1 MEAFLIQVSVMKEA
15 RNYRH
20 SPLTPEAA
28 GTSSDDE
35 GTLTPLRFGGK
46 LRCPLAGCASRH
58 KLLVRLDKHLVS
70 VHGKG
75 GTRLSELMQRAK
87 KAAIDE
93 RAQAEH
99 TDIASDVAALRETLN
114 VLSQSVDSLCKK
126 VEADKAPDNAPPQ
139 ASPARSLVPRS
150 PSLAGSGSR
159 LAPARAPSLGAQSP
173 QRPPSTAGSQRGR
186 DTEHDYPEDSQASTS
201 VTPRLDK
208 IIRLFE
214 DSQFG
219 PEMNSKAVQNLRQRS
234 AYVRKF
240 LLHMAGAQGD
250 VDRTLVFLSDEARL
264 NAC

>member
-126 VEADKAPDNAPPQ
+126 VEADKAPDNAPLR
-139 ASPARSLVPRS
+139 PARPPLAPRS
-150 PSLAGSGSR
+150 PKSGGFGSR
-159 LAPARAPSLGAQSP
+159 FGTSFQPRARKSP

-208 IIRLFE
+208 IIRLFKTPSSPRNE
-214 DSQFG
+214 LQS
-219 PEMNSKAVQNLRQRS
+219 VQNLRQRS

-240 LLHMAGAQGD
+240 LLHMAG
-250 VDRTLVFLSDEARL
+250 DRVMLTALWYS
-264 NAC
+264 